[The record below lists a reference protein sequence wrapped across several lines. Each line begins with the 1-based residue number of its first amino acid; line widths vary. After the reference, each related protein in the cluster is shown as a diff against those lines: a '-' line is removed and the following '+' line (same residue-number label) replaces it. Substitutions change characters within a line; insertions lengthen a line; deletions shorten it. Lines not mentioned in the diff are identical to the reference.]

1 MTKMKM
7 KLMNL
12 LMKKMK
18 KMLMML
24 MMLKKMKMKMK
35 YLNWNSIEA
44 LASAWSTTKA
54 CAARAR

>member
-1 MTKMKM
+1 MKM